1 MNVAAVPE
9 EQGTRLRI
17 LYAAARLFRVRGYA
31 DTSLR
36 SIAAAAGIKAGSL
49 YNHFG
54 SKEEIVTEIL
64 DMGVR
69 SAFDRVRRA
78 VEEDGGSASGLD
90 LLRLAILAH
99 LTALLGDDNFTSA
112 NIRIFAHV
120 PPQIRDATLP
130 LRHEYEAYWS
140 GLLQRCLAEAGPK
153 RRFDPK
159 PLSMYLFGAM
169 NWTLEWY
176 RSDRHSIERIADDL
190 ARLFFAGAFSPG
202 TGERAG

>member
-1 MNVAAVPE
+1 MNVVAVPE

-17 LYAAARLFRVRGYA
+17 LYAAARLFRERGYA

-64 DMGVR
+64 DMGVK
-69 SAFDRVRRA
+69 SAFDHVRAA
-78 VEEDGGSASGLD
+78 VEEARGSASGLD
-90 LLRLAILAH
+90 LLRISIQAH

-120 PPQIRDATLP
+120 PPQIREATLP
-130 LRHEYEAYWS
+130 LRHDYEAYWS
-140 GLLQRCLAEAGPK
+140 ALLERCLGEQGGS

-159 PLSMYLFGAM
+159 SLSMYLFGAM

-176 RSDRHSIERIADDL
+176 RNDRHSIERIADDL
-190 ARLFFAGAFSPG
+190 ARLFCAGALPPDVG
-202 TGERAG
+202 